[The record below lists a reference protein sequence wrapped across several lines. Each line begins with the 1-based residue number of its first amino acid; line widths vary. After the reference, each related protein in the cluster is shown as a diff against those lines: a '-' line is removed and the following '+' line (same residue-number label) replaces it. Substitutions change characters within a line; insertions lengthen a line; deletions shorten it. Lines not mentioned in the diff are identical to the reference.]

1 MKAMQRIKR
10 VTAWGLSA
18 LTLSA
23 VLLCAVACTGGGD
36 PAPGGTTGGT
46 TAATTPATS
55 RPDTGTNR
63 PLDPG
68 AGTVTPNGDAGD
80 PPAGTDSGNTPRAY
94 RSHSMH

>member
-10 VTAWGLSA
+10 ATAWSLSA

-23 VLLCAVACTGGGD
+23 LLLCAVACTGGGD

-46 TAATTPATS
+46 TATTTPATG
-55 RPDTGTNR
+55 RPDAGTNR

-80 PPAGTDSGNTPRAY
+80 PPTGTDGGSTTRAH
-94 RSHSMH
+94 RSDFMH